1 LRFPNKVVRLPNLRA
16 RASAL
21 NEEERS
27 KGKDPQSADQN
38 QDSGDGNTELIQQR
52 REAHIDLGVNS
63 SVSALSIASR
73 VVRVQRDNDVLPQ
86 DELRVD
92 RVRFFVGGDLP

>member
-1 LRFPNKVVRLPNLRA
+1 MKR
-16 RASAL
+16 
-21 NEEERS
+21 RS

-38 QDSGDGNTELIQQR
+38 QDSGDGDTELIQQR
-52 REAHIDLGVNS
+52 REAHINLGVNS

-92 RVRFFVGGDLP
+92 RLRFFVGGDLP